1 MSQQLRDQLKE
12 YKRKHNIQT
21 PHPKK
26 KTSKK
31 KKKERLSHREVEN
44 LMGMNRPTYR
54 RGKGGAM
61 KQR

>member
-1 MSQQLRDQLKE
+1 MSQQLREQLKQ

-26 KTSKK
+26 K
-31 KKKERLSHREVEN
+31 KEDFSTRDIEE

-54 RGKGGAM
+54 RGRGGAI
-61 KQR
+61 KQK